1 MLAGIML
8 AMTTSVRPRR
18 RYHHGDLR
26 AALTQA
32 AASLLDERGV
42 HGVTLR
48 EAARRAGV
56 SHGAPYRHFA
66 GREAL
71 LGELAWDGFAR
82 LASALDAAA
91 PRGGREVARTYIRF
105 ALAHPDRFRLMFA
118 LAAGAGREA
127 AWRDALQDTMHAFAR
142 AFSGL
147 AEAQDTQRAAAA
159 AWSLVHGLA
168 QLMLDG
174 HLGAASDGESPDE
187 RFVDEVLGA
196 LRFSLRAPPPRF
208 VA

>member
-1 MLAGIML
+1 MLPMSTL
-8 AMTTSVRPRR
+8 PRR
-18 RYHHGDLR
+18 KTAYHHGDLR
-26 AALTQA
+26 AALVQA
-32 AASLLDERGV
+32 AAALLDERGV
-42 HGVTLR
+42 QGVTLR

-56 SHGAPYRHFA
+56 SHGAPYRHFL

-71 LGELAWDGFAR
+71 LTELAREGFAR
-82 LASALDAAA
+82 LVAALDAAA
-91 PRGGREVARTYIRF
+91 PRGGREVARAYIHF
-105 ALAHPDRFRLMFA
+105 ALAQPHRFRLMFE

-127 AWRDALQDTMHAFAR
+127 GWRDALQGTARAFAG

-147 AEAQDTQRAAAA
+147 AEARDAQRAAVA

-174 HLGAASDGESPDE
+174 HVGGAVSREGAGE
-187 RFVDEVLGA
+187 RFADEVLGA
-196 LRFSLRAPPPRF
+196 LRFSLRAHAPRP

>member
-1 MLAGIML
+1 MIAGIML
-8 AMTTSVRPRR
+8 SMPTSARSSR

-42 HGVTLR
+42 DGVTLR

-71 LGELAWDGFAR
+71 LAELARDGFAR
-82 LASALDAAA
+82 LAGALDAAA
-91 PRGGREVARTYIRF
+91 PRGGREVARTYIHF
-105 ALAHPDRFRLMFA
+105 ALAQPDRFRLMFA

-127 AWRDALQDTMHAFAR
+127 PWRDALQGTMRAFAR

-174 HLGAASDGESPDE
+174 HLGAASDGEGPAE

-196 LRFSLRAPPPRF
+196 LRFSLRAQASRP
-208 VA
+208 VV